1 MQVLQLFVVFLAR
14 ALNLAIL
21 ARVLLSWIPID
32 RDSRVIQILYE
43 ITEPIMGPIRRVM
56 PNLGGLDISPM
67 IALILVQVIER
78 VLISLFARF

>member
-21 ARVLLSWIPID
+21 ARVLLSWIPMD
-32 RDSRVIQILYE
+32 RNSRVIQILYE

>member
-67 IALILVQVIER
+67 VALILVQVIER
-78 VLISLFARF
+78 VLISMFARF